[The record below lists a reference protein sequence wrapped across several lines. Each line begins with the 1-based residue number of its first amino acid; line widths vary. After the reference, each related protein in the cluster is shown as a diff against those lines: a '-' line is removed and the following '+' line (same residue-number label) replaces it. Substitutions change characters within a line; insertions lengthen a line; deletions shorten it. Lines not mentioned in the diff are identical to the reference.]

1 MLSGLISVIR
11 ISPDAAHDDKGDNSS
26 SDSGNNS
33 DKNTDNNDAE
43 PTDNA
48 DNTSNNESER
58 HIVRLRRIFSMRWQT
73 EV

>member
-1 MLSGLISVIR
+1 MYKRQSL
-11 ISPDAAHDDKGDNSS
+11 DAAHDDKGDNSS

-48 DNTSNNESER
+48 DNTSNNESVEAYR
-58 HIVRLRRIFSMRWQT
+58 QAAQDIQCAVADGSLKKRSS
-73 EV
+73 